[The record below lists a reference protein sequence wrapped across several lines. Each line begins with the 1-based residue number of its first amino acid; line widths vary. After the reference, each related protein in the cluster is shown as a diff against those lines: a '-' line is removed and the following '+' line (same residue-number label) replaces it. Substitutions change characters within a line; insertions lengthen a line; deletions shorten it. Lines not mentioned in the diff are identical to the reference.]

1 MRNRVFLAALA
12 ALAVSSCAPSLPKM
26 TIVIH
31 GIPFNVEIARTQ
43 AEREKGL
50 MFRKSLGAREGMIFV
65 FDSDQHLAFWMKDT
79 PLPLSIAFLSSG
91 GKILEIHDMTP
102 FSQETIRS
110 RLSSRYALELP
121 KGTFQDIGAVEGEIV
136 ELPQGFK

>member
-50 MFRKSLGAREGMIFV
+50 MFRKSLGAREGTIVLLMLGV
-65 FDSDQHLAFWMKDT
+65 MTLATFGTAIYRTAW
-79 PLPLSIAFLSSG
+79 IA
-91 GKILEIHDMTP
+91 
-102 FSQETIRS
+102 R
-110 RLSSRYALELP
+110 RLA
-121 KGTFQDIGAVEGEIV
+121 
-136 ELPQGFK
+136 